1 MSSKIYLESIS
12 YDQNDDKS
20 KFKSNT
26 PYKAHRKTT
35 SALVRNADAALY
47 DITNSPPQSTSKYSS
62 PLSPQTPKLSS
73 PRQSVSTKS
82 TPLKSNN
89 NNNSNNNN
97 SSNHI
102 SFLDGTSLVSKN
114 STHHHHYPHTNIN

>member
-47 DITNSPPQSTSKYSS
+47 DITNSPPQSTSKYST
-62 PLSPQTPKLSS
+62 PLSPQTPKISS
-73 PRQSVSTKS
+73 PKQSVSTKS
-82 TPLKSNN
+82 TPLKSNSN
-89 NNNSNNNN
+89 TNNNSNT
-97 SSNHI
+97 SNHI
-102 SFLDGTSLVSKN
+102 SFLDGTSLVI
-114 STHHHHYPHTNIN
+114 NIIQTIILY

>member
-12 YDQNDDKS
+12 YDQNEEKP

-26 PYKAHRKTT
+26 PYKSHRKTT

-47 DITNSPPQSTSKYSS
+47 DITNSPPQSTSKYST

-73 PRQSVSTKS
+73 PKQSVSTKS
-82 TPLKSNN
+82 TPLKSTNT
-89 NNNSNNNN
+89 SNNT
-97 SSNHI
+97 SNHI

-114 STHHHHYPHTNIN
+114 PFTPLSTQPLLININL